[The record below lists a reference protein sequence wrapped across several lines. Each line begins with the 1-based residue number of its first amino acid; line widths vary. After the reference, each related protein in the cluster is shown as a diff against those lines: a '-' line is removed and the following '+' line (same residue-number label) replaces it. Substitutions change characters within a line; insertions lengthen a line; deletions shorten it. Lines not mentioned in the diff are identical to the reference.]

1 MPAAIE
7 IATMIR
13 LPSRV
18 LITPVSAVR
27 AVVPPVSDGP
37 GPAARPAPGAAGAG
51 VTTGNS
57 RARLPFAAGAD
68 RPVTVPRANADRRVS
83 DPIRLAAPAELLPL
97 WPGGAGV
104 RCEGDGDL
112 DLLGE
117 GDGLGQG
124 VTFGAAAGPGEG
136 DGLGQADLLGDGE
149 GDGDLDGLG
158 EGDLLGDG
166 EGEGLVGDGLGE
178 GALLGDAD
186 GDGEL
191 GDGDG
196 DVVAAR
202 PVLGRR
208 ASRIP
213 AAIAPPPAMA
223 RAPAHGRAGITP
235 R

>member
-1 MPAAIE
+1 M
-7 IATMIR
+7 
-13 LPSRV
+13 
-18 LITPVSAVR
+18 
-27 AVVPPVSDGP
+27 
-37 GPAARPAPGAAGAG
+37 
-51 VTTGNS
+51 TTGNR
-57 RARLPFAAGAD
+57 RARLPLAAGAD
-68 RPVTVPRANADRRVS
+68 QPVTVPGGNANGRASGPITLAEPAD
-83 DPIRLAAPAELLPL
+83 PLPL
-97 WPGGAGV
+97 WPGGPGAPSDG
-104 RCEGDGDL
+104 EGDGDG

-178 GALLGDAD
+178 GALLGDGDAD
-186 GDGEL
+186 GELVELL

-196 DVVAAR
+196 DVAAAA
-202 PVLGRR
+202 PMLGRT

-213 AAIAPPPAMA
+213 AAIAPPPAMVC
-223 RAPAHGRAGITP
+223 APAHGRAGISP